1 MMAKPPET
9 VGPFCLKAEH
19 SAMLA
24 IVGGVI
30 DLIAG
35 YALLQ
40 SVPPMMPIT
49 VPLGETTM
57 PTTMPI
63 GTSAIAVSYFLLA
76 LGVIV
81 LVTGVY
87 MFYAKMLM
95 HRSRLGWLM
104 IVYGVIML
112 VIGIGMIGNVFSM
125 MMQGSA
131 ISGAVML
138 VVGVAMLYSGSS
150 MAKK

>member
-1 MMAKPPET
+1 MAET
-9 VGPFCLKAEH
+9 RESVRSFCLKAEQ
-19 SAMLA
+19 SALLA

-35 YALLQ
+35 WALLQ
-40 SVPPMMPIT
+40 SIPPMMPIT
-49 VPLGETTM
+49 VPLGQTAIPTM
-57 PTTMPI
+57 MPV
-63 GTSAIAVSYFLLA
+63 GTSAIAVSYFLFA
-76 LGVIV
+76 LGVVV
-81 LVTGVY
+81 LVTGAY
-87 MFYAKMLM
+87 MFYAKMMM

-138 VVGVAMLYSGSS
+138 VVGAAMLYSGSS